1 MFCPFCTHEETKVV
15 DSRLVANGSQI
26 KRRRECLNCGER
38 FSTYEEAELV
48 MPRIIKSNERR
59 EPFDEEKLRAGLHKA
74 LEKRPVSSDQIE
86 NALQNIKDYIRK
98 IGEREIQAQV
108 IGKQVMNQLKDLDQ
122 MNPTQVSLAKWN
134 NVRMALDVARDCRD
148 MLGGSGISAEYV
160 PIRHMLNLESVVTY
174 EGTETIHQLAVG
186 RSLTGKNAF

>member
-26 KRRRECLNCGER
+26 KRRRECINCGER

-74 LEKRPVSSDQIE
+74 CLLYTSPSPRDRYISRMPSS
-86 NALQNIKDYIRK
+86 A
-98 IGEREIQAQV
+98 
-108 IGKQVMNQLKDLDQ
+108 
-122 MNPTQVSLAKWN
+122 
-134 NVRMALDVARDCRD
+134 
-148 MLGGSGISAEYV
+148 
-160 PIRHMLNLESVVTY
+160 
-174 EGTETIHQLAVG
+174 
-186 RSLTGKNAF
+186 

>member
-26 KRRRECLNCGER
+26 KRRRECINCGER

-74 LEKRPVSSDQIE
+74 LETRPVSSDQIE

-108 IGKQVMNQLKDLDQ
+108 IGKQVMNQLKELDQ
-122 MNPTQVSLAKWN
+122 VAYVRFASVYQNFQDIKDFADEVSELSK
-134 NVRMALDVARDCRD
+134 
-148 MLGGSGISAEYV
+148 
-160 PIRHMLNLESVVTY
+160 
-174 EGTETIHQLAVG
+174 
-186 RSLTGKNAF
+186 K